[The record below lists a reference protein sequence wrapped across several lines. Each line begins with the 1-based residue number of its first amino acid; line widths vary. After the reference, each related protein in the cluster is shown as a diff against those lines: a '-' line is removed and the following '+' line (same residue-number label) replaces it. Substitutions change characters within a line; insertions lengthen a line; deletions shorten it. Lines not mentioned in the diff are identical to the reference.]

1 MPKVCPLA
9 FRLIDATTSKISTAL
24 VLASLFTYLAT
35 MHVAILLFIAIDFII
50 RLSGKKKFSPLFIC
64 ASAIQKLLH
73 LPVKVEDAGGKRL
86 AAFFGLGFTIGMI
99 ITHFGGWMVANTII
113 ATIFAVCAI
122 PEILF
127 GYCIACKFY
136 TLAKRVYPKAF
147 L

>member
-24 VLASLFTYLAT
+24 VLASLFAYLAT

-50 RLSGKKKFSPLFIC
+50 RLSGKKKFSPVFIC

>member
-24 VLASLFTYLAT
+24 VLSSLFAYLAT

-50 RLSGKKKFSPLFIC
+50 RLSGKKKFSPVFIC

-86 AAFFGLGFTIGMI
+86 AAFFGLGFTVGMI